1 MVKIEAF
8 VEVSARRL
16 RSLQPTC
23 PHGISIGKNCDENKK
38 SILKL
43 FYKRTFT
50 VISNGKLTIN
60 GKLSLIAKLSK

>member
-23 PHGISIGKNCDENKK
+23 PHGISIGKNCDE
-38 SILKL
+38 
-43 FYKRTFT
+43 KRAYGNYFT
-50 VISNGKLTIN
+50 GEL
-60 GKLSLIAKLSK
+60 LP